1 MQSAILARR
10 ILSKENHVATAPIQ
24 LSKSSLKTN
33 AHQGTDDR
41 SITGGSD
48 SDATPVHPDIGMNQ
62 HISICIYI
70 YVTKILGTDG
80 STLYRLER
88 DCNMQASLRNWSLL
102 AFLISELEPNF
113 GSWLLSW

>member
-48 SDATPVHPDIGMNQ
+48 SDATLVHPDIGMNST
-62 HISICIYI
+62 HPDLYINI

-80 STLYRLER
+80 KVLY
-88 DCNMQASLRNWSLL
+88 
-102 AFLISELEPNF
+102 I
-113 GSWLLSW
+113 G

>member
-70 YVTKILGTDG
+70 CNKDSWHGWE
-80 STLYRLER
+80 STLYRLETKGSR
-88 DCNMQASLRNWSLL
+88 IDRNIPLL

-113 GSWLLSW
+113 G